1 MKENNCV
8 SFVKCQLCLVS
19 VMLKVTYK
27 TFMLNVIMLNVTMLN
42 VTMLNVNMPN
52 VVILSVMVPF
62 NSRKM
67 KRFKTKQNLSF
78 FNNAKMSWSY

>member
-1 MKENNCV
+1 MKENNWV

-42 VTMLNVNMPN
+42 VIYAECRYAECHGAV
-52 VVILSVMVPF
+52 
-62 NSRKM
+62 KM
-67 KRFKTKQNLSF
+67 KRFKMKL
-78 FNNAKMSWSY
+78 MSELFLL